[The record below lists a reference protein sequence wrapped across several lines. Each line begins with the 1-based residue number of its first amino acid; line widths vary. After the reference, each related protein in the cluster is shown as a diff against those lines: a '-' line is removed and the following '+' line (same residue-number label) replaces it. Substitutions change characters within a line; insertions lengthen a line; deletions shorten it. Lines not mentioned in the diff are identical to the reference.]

1 MTRPEERAVFH
12 QVRHAAR
19 SERGAACSDEDRVH
33 NDVFGLVEA
42 KPFGDDFDQC
52 RGGYHTDFDGVREDV
67 RKDGVKLCGQ
77 KLRCYIENTGNAGG
91 VLGGECG
98 NCRHGVNSV
107 CDHGFDV
114 CLNAGA
120 SAGITSRDC

>member
-1 MTRPEERAVFH
+1 M
-12 QVRHAAR
+12 
-19 SERGAACSDEDRVH
+19 
-33 NDVFGLVEA
+33 FGLVEA

-67 RKDGVKLCGQ
+67 RKDGGKLCGQ
-77 KLRCYIENTGNAGG
+77 KLRCYIENTGNSGG

>member
-1 MTRPEERAVFH
+1 MPERTSPSGIFGVMTSARGKSSFFIRSGTPPEAS
-12 QVRHAAR
+12 A
-19 SERGAACSDEDRVH
+19 GAACSDEDRVH

-77 KLRCYIENTGNAGG
+77 KLRVTSKIPETPVVFWA
-91 VLGGECG
+91 V
-98 NCRHGVNSV
+98 
-107 CDHGFDV
+107 
-114 CLNAGA
+114 
-120 SAGITSRDC
+120 SAVIADMA

>member
-1 MTRPEERAVFH
+1 MPERTSPSGIFGVMTSARGKEQFFH

-77 KLRCYIENTGNAGG
+77 KLRCYIENTETPVVFWA
-91 VLGGECG
+91 V
-98 NCRHGVNSV
+98 
-107 CDHGFDV
+107 
-114 CLNAGA
+114 
-120 SAGITSRDC
+120 SAVIADMA